1 LSEPTKDENPNE
13 LGSGSKQSNVDA
25 SRRNFLKISVVLS
38 AILAVGG
45 IAAVSK
51 SVTERAASPEGAST
65 PTSFPRV
72 KVSNVNT
79 LSLNQVV
86 FFYYPLDNEPNILVK
101 IGQKAQGGVGP
112 DQDIVAFSQLCQH
125 LGCDYA
131 YQAPGTSPQCDAS
144 YRAQGPEGY
153 CCCHG
158 SIFDYVNSGKVLGGP
173 APRSVPQVILEVD
186 SDGDIYATGMTAPS
200 IFGHST
206 GSSDVTADLQGGNVV
221 S

>member
-101 IGQKAQGGVGP
+101 IGQ
-112 DQDIVAFSQLCQH
+112 
-125 LGCDYA
+125 
-131 YQAPGTSPQCDAS
+131 
-144 YRAQGPEGY
+144 
-153 CCCHG
+153 
-158 SIFDYVNSGKVLGGP
+158 
-173 APRSVPQVILEVD
+173 
-186 SDGDIYATGMTAPS
+186 
-200 IFGHST
+200 
-206 GSSDVTADLQGGNVV
+206 
-221 S
+221 